1 MSDERINRIEERQD
15 KQESMHNETMKNIS
29 SLVTAL
35 EVQSSKFDAII
46 EQHNKHD
53 DTIEKLRGEIVTLK
67 ETQASF
73 KPFIDIV
80 QSINQKVWF
89 MLLTGIASIIGLAW
103 TLAN

>member
-15 KQESMHNETMKNIS
+15 KQESMHNETMKNIN

-35 EVQSSKFDAII
+35 EVQASKFDAII

-53 DTIEKLRGEIVTLK
+53 ETIEKLRSEIVTLK

-73 KPFIDIV
+73 RPFIDIV
-80 QSINQKVWF
+80 KSINQRIWI
-89 MLLTGIASIIGLAW
+89 MLFTGLASVIGLVW
-103 TLAN
+103 TMAN